1 MKNLIYGL
9 LLFTLAQAIIW
20 IQTNGQFV
28 WPWFKRNPFLVS
40 LAGGTIISYVFIK
53 GTWMVAEYFDGQLW
67 PGRFIGQASGIVI
80 FAVMTWFFLNEGI
93 NTKTTISLILATML
107 FGIQIFW
114 K

>member
-1 MKNLIYGL
+1 MKNLIYGI

-28 WPWFKRNPFLVS
+28 WPWFKKNPMLVS
-40 LAGGTIISYVFIK
+40 LMGGTFISYIFIK
-53 GTWMVAEYFDGQLW
+53 GTWLVAEHFNGELW
-67 PGRFIGQASGIVI
+67 PGRFLGQASGILI
-80 FAVMTWFFLNEGI
+80 FSLMTWYFLNEGI
-93 NTKTTISLILATML
+93 NTKTMISLALATML

>member
-1 MKNLIYGL
+1 MNKL
-9 LLFTLAQAIIW
+9 LLGFALFFIGQIGIW
-20 IQTNGQFV
+20 FQTNGQFV

-93 NTKTTISLILATML
+93 NTKTTVSLILALCL
-107 FGIQIFW
+107 FGVQIFW